1 MRELVTS
8 AAASS
13 RLELAGEWLRK
24 RGPAGR
30 ALVVGATQEAAAE
43 VVRTAATA
51 AGAAFGWQRFT
62 LGRLAAAVAAQAMS
76 ARGLSPL
83 SPLGVEAV
91 CARVVHQLRGR
102 LGKLD
107 AVAAQPGLPRAL
119 SRTIQEL
126 RLSGA
131 RPVGDLGRVLDAYE
145 AELRQAALA
154 DRAGVFRLALEADS
168 PLLDLPALL
177 LDLPL
182 RATLEERFVARLRGP
197 VLAVAPSADAVRIA
211 RALGT
216 AARPLAEPATT
227 SLARVQQR
235 LFVEGTDAMPPLG
248 DDVLLLSA
256 PGESRE
262 CVEIARLVRS
272 EAERGIPFD
281 RMAVLAPASPSISPR
296 VRSSRIPPGGPSSRC
311 WPAPPTAFPRAGSRS
326 T

>member
-1 MRELVTS
+1 MRRRRRCRWIPRGRGPPRRPRRAPGRAAWRNCRKAERRGECRTLGVGCAAVRELVTS

-30 ALVVGATQEAAAE
+30 VLVVGATQEAAAE
-43 VVRTAATA
+43 VVRTAAAA

-91 CARVVHQLRGR
+91 CARVVHQLRRR

-107 AVAAQPGLPRAL
+107 AGAAQPRPPRAL

-182 RATLEERFVARLRGP
+182 PSTLEERLVPPLPGP
-197 VLAVAPSADAVRIA
+197 VLARAPSPHA
-211 RALGT
+211 
-216 AARPLAEPATT
+216 PA
-227 SLARVQQR
+227 
-235 LFVEGTDAMPPLG
+235 
-248 DDVLLLSA
+248 
-256 PGESRE
+256 
-262 CVEIARLVRS
+262 
-272 EAERGIPFD
+272 
-281 RMAVLAPASPSISPR
+281 LAPR
-296 VRSSRIPPGGPSSRC
+296 
-311 WPAPPTAFPRAGSRS
+311 PRAPA
-326 T
+326 

>member
-1 MRELVTS
+1 MPSGFL
-8 AAASS
+8 
-13 RLELAGEWLRK
+13 
-24 RGPAGR
+24 
-30 ALVVGATQEAAAE
+30 GATQ
-43 VVRTAATA
+43 VS
-51 AGAAFGWQRFT
+51 
-62 LGRLAAAVAAQAMS
+62 RLAAAVAAQAMS
-76 ARGLSPL
+76 TRGLSPL

-182 RATLEERFVARLRGP
+182 RATLEERFVARLRRP

-262 CVEIARLVRS
+262 CVEIARLVRR

-281 RMAVLAPASPSISPR
+281 RMAVLLRAPGQYRPLPEEAFAR
-296 VRSSRIPPGGPSSRC
+296 AAIPAHLAPGTPH
-311 WPAPPTAFPRAGSRS
+311 
-326 T
+326 